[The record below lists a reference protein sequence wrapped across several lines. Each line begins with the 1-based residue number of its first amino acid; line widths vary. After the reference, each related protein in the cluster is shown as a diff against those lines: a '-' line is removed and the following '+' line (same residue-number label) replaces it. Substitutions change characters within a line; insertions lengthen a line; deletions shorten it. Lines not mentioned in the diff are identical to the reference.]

1 MVNSLFI
8 QKQHIVKLL
17 IYKEYEYGSTCM
29 NFHTYVAKIFK
40 TDMFFIEQYVLQ
52 KNTTIIC
59 FNHGLM

>member
-1 MVNSLFI
+1 
-8 QKQHIVKLL
+8 
-17 IYKEYEYGSTCM
+17 M

-52 KNTTIIC
+52 KNTTINC